1 MKRCVWSLAVAL
13 SAMSVVPAA
22 RAQDAPAAPP
32 DISAEIAAAPA
43 YVELKEES
51 WHFEVYETVFNVKK
65 RVKINT
71 AEGASAANQQV
82 VSFEGDD
89 RYLLRLTAFAA
100 RTIKPDGTVVEVGSE
115 TKHDAVSAFGKVK
128 RHVLSFTFPAAG
140 PGATLEWEYE
150 LRRENP
156 LPWPWWEI

>member
-82 VSFEGDD
+82 VSF
-89 RYLLRLTAFAA
+89 
-100 RTIKPDGTVVEVGSE
+100 
-115 TKHDAVSAFGKVK
+115 
-128 RHVLSFTFPAAG
+128 
-140 PGATLEWEYE
+140 
-150 LRRENP
+150 
-156 LPWPWWEI
+156 